1 VKYKTEETCELQGT
15 STIDRI
21 NKQLQGMGAMEAPV
35 ADQKELLTKRLTA
48 LLKKSENKTCSDCS
62 DKRNT
67 YGALIKAPT
76 DAPLGSK
83 TLVVFV
89 CFNCAGAH
97 RQLGTAFS
105 LVRSVTFDDCK

>member
-48 LLKKSENKTCSDCS
+48 LLKNE
-62 DKRNT
+62 
-67 YGALIKAPT
+67 IHMEP
-76 DAPLGSK
+76 
-83 TLVVFV
+83 
-89 CFNCAGAH
+89 
-97 RQLGTAFS
+97 
-105 LVRSVTFDDCK
+105 